1 MAIVTVRTALVTDQ
15 TERLR
20 HLASTVWSVQHG
32 GMSLDALVLALA
44 SVIRL
49 TSVASVYAMLS
60 TTRPTRLLTA
70 YIVAGFVF
78 SGAIGI
84 VLVTTLGVSTAPRAR
99 DEVRAVIAIGLGAV
113 SLSYA
118 AGLLSG
124 LMSGPVHDRT
134 DTYPGPDSK
143 SWLGRQLA
151 DLSIPRAAIVGVL
164 THLPGLFYL
173 AALSAIINS
182 TSSNT
187 SRIFQVVL
195 YNAIWFAMP
204 LTALVL
210 ATRRSKEL
218 QHFLRQ
224 ITEWIW
230 HHQREIMIT
239 VFGLIGVYLIVRGV
253 MDLRP

>member
-1 MAIVTVRTALVTDQ
+1 
-15 TERLR
+15 
-20 HLASTVWSVQHG
+20 LACTVWSVQHVG
-32 GMSLDALVLALA
+32 VSLDALVLALA

-60 TTRPTRLLTA
+60 TARPTRLLTA
-70 YIVAGFVF
+70 YIVSGFVF
-78 SGAIGI
+78 SAAIGI
-84 VLVTTLGVSTAPRAR
+84 VLVTVLGVSTAPHAR
-99 DEVRAVIAIGLGAV
+99 DEVRAVIAITLGAI

-124 LMSGPVHDRT
+124 LVSGPVHDRA
-134 DTYPGPDSK
+134 DAYPGPDSK

-182 TSSNT
+182 TPSST
-187 SRIFQVVL
+187 SRILQVVL

-210 ATRRSKEL
+210 ASRRSEEL
-218 QHFLRQ
+218 QQFLRW
-224 ITEWIW
+224 ITVWIW
-230 HHQREIMIT
+230 RHQREIMIT
-239 VFGLIGVYLIVRGV
+239 VFGIIGVYLIVRGV
-253 MDLRP
+253 VDLQP